1 MLIPPTCCVHVQAN
15 SEELERQVEALR
27 VQLSANNDR
36 LEIVQAALTSAE
48 AKNNLAQVRAVLESL
63 LSSRCMSALLSAVMT
78 SNLRQAPSISIVC
91 VLPHA
96 PLPHS
101 AVCILSS
108 HSGAEPMPSCC
119 CALQK
124 ELEQKDIM
132 LKQITS
138 NIQKAA
144 VGAATLIHNATQDEV
159 PAAELRPSQA
169 LIDSTPKRPK
179 SHKKP
184 AAAPAAPADPAPVP
198 AFSKPKAKGSRA
210 MAAVP
215 AFVEEA
221 SMQRHTTSSM
231 APPKAAGGS
240 KRKAAPVWEE
250 QVGLQLLLLSLV
262 VSTASS
268 IIGTQCRV

>member
-1 MLIPPTCCVHVQAN
+1 
-15 SEELERQVEALR
+15 
-27 VQLSANNDR
+27 
-36 LEIVQAALTSAE
+36 
-48 AKNNLAQVRAVLESL
+48 
-63 LSSRCMSALLSAVMT
+63 
-78 SNLRQAPSISIVC
+78 
-91 VLPHA
+91 
-96 PLPHS
+96 
-101 AVCILSS
+101 
-108 HSGAEPMPSCC
+108 
-119 CALQK
+119 
-124 ELEQKDIM
+124 M

-144 VGAATLIHNATQDEV
+144 VGAATLIHNTTQDEA

-184 AAAPAAPADPAPVP
+184 AAAPAEPAPVP

-210 MAAVP
+210 VAAVP

-250 QVGLQLLLLSLV
+250 QVGPAAAIAATGGVYCIKHHRHTVQGVTRCEHTTSGHLDSKYTVIVCVCSPRRGL
-262 VSTASS
+262 
-268 IIGTQCRV
+268 